1 MLTEGKQDCD
11 SKYALEGIYW
21 GALLVERKKKEV
33 AHDKSMD
40 TVLISPSLNLN

>member
-21 GALLVERKKKEV
+21 GALLVERKKKKIK
-33 AHDKSMD
+33 AW
-40 TVLISPSLNLN
+40 IQSLFRPL

>member
-1 MLTEGKQDCD
+1 MVTEGKRDCD

-21 GALLVERKKKEV
+21 GALLVERKKKE
-33 AHDKSMD
+33 DKSMD

>member
-21 GALLVERKKKEV
+21 GALLVERKKKKKKIK
-33 AHDKSMD
+33 AW
-40 TVLISPSLNLN
+40 IQSLFRPL

>member
-21 GALLVERKKKEV
+21 GALLVERKKKKKIK
-33 AHDKSMD
+33 AW
-40 TVLISPSLNLN
+40 IQSLFRPL

>member
-21 GALLVERKKKEV
+21 GALLVERKKKEE
-33 AHDKSMD
+33 DKSMD